1 MKIFLDTAELDE
13 IKLADAWGV
22 IDGVTTNPSL
32 IKKAVEARQSLTI
45 EDYIQEIVQTVSGP
59 VSLEVIALSAHEMLN
74 QAQLLYD
81 KFSSFGDV
89 AIKIPINTSTGQSV
103 GDFEGIQVIQE
114 LAEVGVPINVTLV
127 MTPEQALLAAKAGA
141 TYVSP
146 FVGRIDDYIRTNLGL
161 TRGVD
166 FQKTDYYEAS
176 LVSEILESK
185 ILSSITEETSV
196 SPSLIRTIHQE
207 SQQGN
212 DNGIWSGI
220 DLVQKILLIY
230 EQYDYSTEVIG
241 ASIRNI
247 QQVRE
252 LAEIG
257 THIATIPFPLVQAM
271 IQHPKTREGI
281 LGFTADIVPEY
292 EQLFK

>member
-1 MKIFLDTAELDE
+1 MKIFLDTAELNE
-13 IKLADAWGV
+13 IQLAESWGV

-32 IKKAVEARQSLTI
+32 IKKAVEARKNLTI
-45 EDYIQEIVQTVSGP
+45 EDYIQEIIQTVSGP
-59 VSLEVIALSAHEMLN
+59 VSLEVIGLTAHEMLD
-74 QAQLLYD
+74 QAQVLYS
-81 KFSSFGDV
+81 KFSSYGDI
-89 AIKIPINTSTGQSV
+89 AIKIPINTSTGQNV
-103 GDFEGIQVIQE
+103 GDFEGIQVIQK
-114 LAEVGVPINVTLV
+114 LAQADIPVNVTLV

-166 FQKTDYYEAS
+166 FQKTEYYEAS

-185 ILSSITEETSV
+185 ILSSVNEETPI

-207 SQQGN
+207 SQKGN
-212 DNGIWSGI
+212 DNGVWSGI
-220 DLVQKILLIY
+220 DLVQTILIIY

-257 THIATIPFPLVQAM
+257 THIATIPFALIQAM
-271 IQHPKTREGI
+271 IQHPKTCEGI
-281 LGFTADIVPEY
+281 LGFTADIVPAY

>member
-13 IKLADAWGV
+13 IKLANSWGV

-32 IKKAVEARQSLTI
+32 IKKAVEARQNITI
-45 EDYIQEIVQTVSGP
+45 EDYIREIIQTVSGP
-59 VSLEVIALSAHEMLN
+59 VSLEVIALTAHEMPK
-74 QAQLLYD
+74 QAQILYD
-81 KFSSFGDV
+81 KFSSFGDI
-89 AIKIPINTSTGQSV
+89 AIKIPVNTSTGLNV
-103 GDFEGIQVIQE
+103 GDFEGIHVIQE
-114 LAEVGVPINVTLV
+114 LADVGIPINVTLV

-161 TRGVD
+161 TRGSD

-185 ILSSITEETSV
+185 ILSSVTEETSI
-196 SPSLIRTIHQE
+196 SPSFIGTIHQD
-207 SQQGN
+207 SQKGN
-212 DNGIWSGI
+212 DNGIWSGV
-220 DLVQKILLIY
+220 DLVQKILTIY
-230 EQYDYSTEVIG
+230 EQYEYSTEVIG

-257 THIATIPFPLVQAM
+257 THITTLPFALVQVM
-271 IQHPKTREGI
+271 IQHPKTQEGI

-292 EQLFK
+292 EQLFE

>member
-13 IKLADAWGV
+13 IKLADSWGV

-32 IKKAVEARQSLTI
+32 IKKAVEARKNLTI
-45 EDYIQEIVQTVSGP
+45 EDYIREIVQTVSGP
-59 VSLEVIALSAHEMLN
+59 VSLEVIALTAHDMLK

-89 AIKIPINTSTGQSV
+89 AIKIPINTSTGQNV

-114 LAEVGVPINVTLV
+114 LGEIGIPINVTLV

-146 FVGRIDDYIRTNLGL
+146 FIGRIDDYIRTNLGL
-161 TRGVD
+161 ARGID

-185 ILSSITEETSV
+185 LLSSVTEETSIT
-196 SPSLIRTIHQE
+196 PSFIRTIHQA
-207 SQQGN
+207 SQKGN

-220 DLVQKILLIY
+220 DLVQKILTIY

-257 THIATIPFPLVQAM
+257 THIATIPFALVLAM
-271 IQHPKTREGI
+271 IQHPKTSEGI

-292 EQLFK
+292 EELFK

>member
-1 MKIFLDTAELDE
+1 MNIFLDTAELDE
-13 IKLADAWGV
+13 IKLADSWGV

-32 IKKAVEARQSLTI
+32 IRKAVEARKILTI
-45 EDYIQEIVQTVSGP
+45 EDYIREIVQTVTGP
-59 VSLEVIALSAHEMLN
+59 VSLEVIGLTAHDMRN
-74 QAQLLYD
+74 QAQILYD
-81 KFSSFGDV
+81 KFSSFGDI
-89 AIKIPINTSTGQSV
+89 AIKIPINTSTGQDV
-103 GDFEGIQVIQE
+103 GDFEGMQVIQE
-114 LAEVGVPINVTLV
+114 LAEVGIPINVTLV

-146 FVGRIDDYIRTNLGL
+146 FVGRIDDYVRTNLGL
-161 TRGVD
+161 SRGTD
-166 FQKTDYYEAS
+166 FQKTDYYEAP

-185 ILSSITEETSV
+185 ILSSVTEETAI
-196 SPSLIRTIHQE
+196 SPSFIRAIHQD
-207 SQQGN
+207 SQKGN
-212 DNGIWSGI
+212 DNGVWSGI
-220 DLVQKILLIY
+220 DLVQKILTIY
-230 EQYDYSTEVIG
+230 DQYDYSTEVIG

-247 QQVRE
+247 QHVRE

-257 THIATIPFPLVQAM
+257 THIATIPFTLVLAM

>member
-13 IKLADAWGV
+13 IKLADSWGV

-32 IKKAVEARQSLTI
+32 IKKAVEARKNLTI
-45 EDYIQEIVQTVSGP
+45 EDYIREIVQTVSGP
-59 VSLEVIALSAHEMLN
+59 VSLEVIALTAHDMLK

-89 AIKIPINTSTGQSV
+89 AIKIPINTSTGQNV

-114 LAEVGVPINVTLV
+114 LGEIGIPINVTLV

-146 FVGRIDDYIRTNLGL
+146 FIGRIDDYIRTNLGL
-161 TRGVD
+161 TRGID

-185 ILSSITEETSV
+185 LLSSVTEETSIT
-196 SPSLIRTIHQE
+196 PSFIRTIHQA
-207 SQQGN
+207 SQKGN

-220 DLVQKILLIY
+220 DLVQKILTIY

-257 THIATIPFPLVQAM
+257 THIATIPFALVLAM
-271 IQHPKTREGI
+271 IQHPKTSEGI

-292 EQLFK
+292 EELFK

>member
-13 IKLADAWGV
+13 IKLADSWGV

-32 IKKAVEARQSLTI
+32 IKKAVETRKSLTI
-45 EDYIQEIVQTVSGP
+45 EDYIREIVQTVSGP

-89 AIKIPINTSTGQSV
+89 TIKIPINPSTRQDV

-114 LAEVGVPINVTLV
+114 LAEVGIPINVTLV

-161 TRGVD
+161 MRGTD

-185 ILSSITEETSV
+185 ILSSITEETSI
-196 SPSLIRTIHQE
+196 SPSFIRTIHQE
-207 SQQGN
+207 SQKGN

-220 DLVQKILLIY
+220 DLVQKILTIY

-257 THIATIPFPLVQAM
+257 THIATIPFALVQAM

-292 EQLFK
+292 EQLFE